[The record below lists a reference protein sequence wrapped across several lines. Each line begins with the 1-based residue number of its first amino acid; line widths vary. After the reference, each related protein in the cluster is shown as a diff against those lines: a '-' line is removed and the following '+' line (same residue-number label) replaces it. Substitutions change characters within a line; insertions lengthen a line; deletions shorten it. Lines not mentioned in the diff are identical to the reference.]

1 MRRILLGI
9 VLGAVLAYAATA
21 IGARDARKDLGQGFG
36 KGFTAQMSGA
46 NETPAG
52 DPDGTGTALVRL
64 NLTEGLVC
72 FHLTVA
78 NIDKPVAA
86 HIHRG
91 AAGVAGPVVVPFVAP
106 DATSGQSKG
115 CVSADPALIQEIQS
129 NPSGF
134 YVNVHTGPFPGGA
147 VRGQLSPLNEAA
159 PKPKVVVRTKIVKV
173 HDCKKKGRH
182 K

>member
-21 IGARDARKDLGQGFG
+21 IGARDARKDLGQSFG
-36 KGFTAQMSGA
+36 KGFSAQMSGA

-52 DPDGTGTALVRL
+52 DPDGTGTALIRL
-64 NLTEGLVC
+64 NVAEGLVC
-72 FHLTVA
+72 FKLTVA

-91 AAGVAGPVVVPFVAP
+91 AAGVAGPVVVPLVPP
-106 DATSGQSKG
+106 DATTGVSKG

-134 YVNVHTGPFPGGA
+134 YANVHTGPFPAGA
-147 VRGQLSPLNEAA
+147 VRGQLTAMNEAP
-159 PKPKVVVRTKIVKV
+159 PKPKVIVRTKIVKV
-173 HDCKKKGRH
+173 HDCKKRKH